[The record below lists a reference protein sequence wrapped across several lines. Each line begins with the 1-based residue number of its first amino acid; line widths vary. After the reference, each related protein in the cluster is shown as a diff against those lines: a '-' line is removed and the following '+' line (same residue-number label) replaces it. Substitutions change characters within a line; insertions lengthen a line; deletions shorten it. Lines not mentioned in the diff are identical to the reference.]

1 MTEKEL
7 ANYITAG
14 NKALKVGNIEG
25 RILTMFYWKDEKGEN
40 KPGVLLQVDPKLDL
54 EPDRGFM
61 VADDLSNVSIPN
73 ER

>member
-1 MTEKEL
+1 MNEKEL

-25 RILTMFYWKDEKGEN
+25 RILTMFYWKDEQGNN
-40 KPGVLLQVDPKLDL
+40 KPGVLLQVDPKLDP
-54 EPDRGFM
+54 EPDRGFI